1 MTLGTATLPMNSSL
15 EGSTLMK
22 ILPVEARSFPD
33 GIPRYEPAL
42 PDIEGVL
49 FVFDAIVGS

>member
-22 ILPVEARSFPD
+22 ISPVEARSFPD